1 MIAFKKLKLVKAI
14 ITQLGVYPY
23 FKKYYN
29 LVPID
34 LSKQQALDADSKAI
48 QQIGFTG
55 NLQWDGNTTI
65 SFIIKKAKE
74 TVFRLF
80 KRYRSLLSDTQFS
93 RIRKAFANGS
103 SVNIIFSSTQL
114 SKMVQLGGFVI
125 QYIPVLLMF
134 YWMQLKRGQM

>member
-1 MIAFKKLKLVKAI
+1 MLIQK
-14 ITQLGVYPY
+14 Q
-23 FKKYYN
+23 YN
-29 LVPID
+29 KSVLLEIYNEME
-34 LSKQQALDADSKAI
+34 I
-48 QQIGFTG
+48 QQF
-55 NLQWDGNTTI
+55 L
-65 SFIIKKAKE
+65 SLLKKAKE

>member
-1 MIAFKKLKLVKAI
+1 MIAYKKLKLVKAI

-23 FKKYYN
+23 FEKYYN

>member
-14 ITQLGVYPY
+14 ITQLGVYPS

-55 NLQWDGNTTI
+55 NLQ
-65 SFIIKKAKE
+65 
-74 TVFRLF
+74 
-80 KRYRSLLSDTQFS
+80 
-93 RIRKAFANGS
+93 
-103 SVNIIFSSTQL
+103 
-114 SKMVQLGGFVI
+114 
-125 QYIPVLLMF
+125 
-134 YWMQLKRGQM
+134 

>member
-1 MIAFKKLKLVKAI
+1 MIAFKKLKLVEAI

>member
-14 ITQLGVYPY
+14 ITQLGVYSY

-134 YWMQLKRGQM
+134 IGCS